1 MTSWSSQDCPPCRW
15 ESALTGVNA
24 MITVRGMNPE
34 EKSTTEEQLVAQA
47 EEATATEVELQESE
61 AKVEDAFAKMQEELG
76 LIHDRYLRLGAE
88 FENFKK
94 RSERERLS
102 AIRFANE
109 GLLVEILPVLDN
121 LEHALAAANSHA
133 EGNNVVTGV
142 QMVLK
147 QFRDIL
153 AKAGLSAFDSLGTAF
168 DPNLHEALAERES
181 DEHDAGVVVEEYQK
195 GYKLNDR
202 LVRPARVVV
211 SKKKAS

>member
-1 MTSWSSQDCPPCRW
+1 
-15 ESALTGVNA
+15 
-24 MITVRGMNPE
+24 MNPE
-34 EKSTTEEQLVAQA
+34 EKSTEKSTTEEQLVAQA
-47 EEATATEVELQESE
+47 EEASATEVELQESE

-109 GLLVEILPVLDN
+109 NLLVEILPVLDN